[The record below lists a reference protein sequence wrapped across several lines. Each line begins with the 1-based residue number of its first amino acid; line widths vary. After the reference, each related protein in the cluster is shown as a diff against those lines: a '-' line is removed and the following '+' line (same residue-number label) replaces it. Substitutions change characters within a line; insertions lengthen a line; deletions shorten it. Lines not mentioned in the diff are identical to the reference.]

1 MRRCLRVL
9 ARLKHFY
16 FLSES
21 EQKGQLIGWAGLGY
35 SAIQLCCEPLSPDWC
50 NDALSASLDAGSLL
64 TELLHRAACALTFIT
79 VCGVLSTLGTPII
92 LHRCCSGNYW
102 IYQVL
107 FKVGNISLHH
117 LLNVYFTLS
126 NCSCCLLH
134 LKCCYFLCDF
144 CDQSSVL
151 WPRVCKCM

>member
-21 EQKGQLIGWAGLGY
+21 EQKAQLIGCAGLGY
-35 SAIQLCCEPLSPDWC
+35 SASSHPALLWAAQPGLVEW
-50 NDALSASLDAGSLL
+50 DALSASLDAGSLL
-64 TELLHRAACALTFIT
+64 TELLYRAACALTFIT

-102 IYQVL
+102 IYEVL

-126 NCSCCLLH
+126 NFSCCLPLH
-134 LKCCYFLCDF
+134 LKCCYFF
-144 CDQSSVL
+144 
-151 WPRVCKCM
+151 M